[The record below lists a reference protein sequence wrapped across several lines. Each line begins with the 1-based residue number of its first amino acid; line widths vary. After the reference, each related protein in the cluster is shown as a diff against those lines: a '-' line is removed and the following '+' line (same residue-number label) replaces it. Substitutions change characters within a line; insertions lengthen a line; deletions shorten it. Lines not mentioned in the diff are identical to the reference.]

1 MRVCAVI
8 PHYDHVAQFGGM
20 LGRLVAQ
27 GLPLVVVDDASPADA
42 LAQLES
48 LLAEKAPDT
57 LLVRHSENQ
66 GKGGA
71 VMTGLKAAARA
82 GYSHALQIDAD
93 GQHDVADIPRFTA
106 LASEHPEA
114 MVCGEPV
121 FDESISGLRYYARY
135 ITLSLSWL
143 ECLGTEIRDAL
154 CGFRLYPLAQVV
166 PIIER
171 SRPGH
176 RMAFDPE
183 ILVRCVWA
191 GIRLHYIPVKVRY
204 PEGGRSHFHY
214 FRDNVE
220 ISWMHTRLI
229 AGMLLRLPVLLG
241 RSLSRRPGRASG

>member
-8 PHYDHVAQFGGM
+8 PHYDHVEQFGGM
-20 LGRLVAQ
+20 LGKLVAE
-27 GLPLVVVDDASPADA
+27 GLPLVVVDDASPESAFR
-42 LAQLES
+42 QLES
-48 LLAEKAPDT
+48 LLDEKAPT
-57 LLVRHSENQ
+57 SLLLRHSENQ

-71 VMTGLKAAARA
+71 VMTGLRAAEKA
-82 GYSHALQIDAD
+82 GYTHALQIDAD

-114 MVCGEPV
+114 LVCGEPV

-154 CGFRLYPLAQVV
+154 CGFRLYPLAKVV
-166 PIIER
+166 PIIDR
-171 SRPGH
+171 SRPGK

-191 GIRLHYIPVKVRY
+191 GIRLHYIPVDVRY

-214 FRDNVE
+214 VRDNLE

-229 AGMLLRLPVLLG
+229 VGMLLRLPLLL
-241 RSLSRRPGRASG
+241 RRHLSRRREHTAA